1 MEEENKPL
9 EGQVCFDDLGDI
21 KPLEPLDGVDILTP
35 KKPDDYLADYTNVAK
50 DTLAVLEEIEKFKEA
65 HREVFNAY
73 QDLLDKIEN
82 NNNIQTQ
89 IKDDLTQSMEDYNI
103 STIGNDMFKATFIAS
118 TTRNTFDTTKFKKEH
133 EDLYKDYVKTSNVKA
148 YVKISEKV

>member
-1 MEEENKPL
+1 
-9 EGQVCFDDLGDI
+9 
-21 KPLEPLDGVDILTP
+21 
-35 KKPDDYLADYTNVAK
+35 
-50 DTLAVLEEIEKFKEA
+50 
-65 HREVFNAY
+65 
-73 QDLLDKIEN
+73 
-82 NNNIQTQ
+82 
-89 IKDDLTQSMEDYNI
+89 MEDYNI